1 MASRGVVNAV
11 DDDDDE
17 DDEDDE
23 DDDDDDMVPTG
34 NSTAVN

>member
-34 NSTAVN
+34 NSTAVI